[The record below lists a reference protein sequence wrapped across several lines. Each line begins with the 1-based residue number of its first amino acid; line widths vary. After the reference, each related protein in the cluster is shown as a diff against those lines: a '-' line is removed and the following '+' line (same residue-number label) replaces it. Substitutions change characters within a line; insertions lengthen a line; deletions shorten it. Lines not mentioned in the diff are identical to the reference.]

1 MYILDES
8 QIIQGCKSGDRRCQE
23 ALVHKFAPR
32 LLAVCKRYCSDAS
45 LAEDALQE
53 TFINIFKYIS
63 TYSGSGSFEG
73 WLRRIAV
80 TKSIE
85 INKKFFKVNLFPIE
99 AEINHADVVIPDV
112 FSTLGEKDIQL
123 LLEQLPKNQY
133 VVFNLFVV
141 EGYSH
146 QEIGEIL
153 SVAEGSSRALLS
165 RARSSLISMMENQ
178 YQYNRYPLAHL

>member
-1 MYILDES
+1 MDES

-32 LLAVCKRYCSDAS
+32 LLAVCRRYCIDQT

-53 TFINIFKYIS
+53 TFMNTFRYIS
-63 TYSGSGSFEG
+63 SYSGTGSFEG

-80 TKSIE
+80 TKSLE
-85 INKKFFKVNLFPIE
+85 INKKFLKINLFPIE
-99 AEINHADVVIPDV
+99 SEINPADVVIPDIY
-112 FSTLGEKDIQL
+112 STLGEKEIQL
-123 LLEQLPKNQY
+123 LLEKLPKNQY
-133 VVFNLFVV
+133 IVFNLFVV

-153 SVAEGSSRALLS
+153 SLAEGSSRALLS

-178 YQYNRYPLAHL
+178 YQYKRYPLAHL